1 MMLSSLFLDFRIAF
15 LSLLE
20 HRRRA
25 FFLGAAVA
33 AVTALLV
40 LLNGLSAGIRSTL
53 VDTATTLST
62 GHLNVGGF
70 YKVTSGQAGPVVVD
84 YEKVKETVV
93 KVLPELDFTVERG
106 RGWGKIVSDTGAMQ
120 AGIGGIDIQRE
131 ASFKSVLRI
140 KSGNIDDLAQP
151 NTILLFEAQV
161 KKLKVK
167 VGDAITISAQ
177 TTRGVANTI
186 DCRVVAVAEDVGLLS
201 QWNVFVS
208 NDSLRTLYQLRPG
221 VTGAIQIHL
230 KPQYQN
236 DLAPLAA
243 RLRASLEKAGYRMMA
258 PDPRPFWMK
267 FESVTREDWTGQ
279 KLDVTSWED
288 ELSFMMWTLSALN
301 GISAVLMVILVA
313 IVITGIM
320 NTMWIA
326 IRERTREIGTLRA
339 IGMQRGSVVRMF
351 LWESFLL
358 GVFGAIAG
366 AVVGAMTA
374 GVLNSANIHVP
385 LSVQLFLMSD
395 TLKLSVLPK
404 ALAGAIALIS
414 SVTGL
419 AALYPALRAAR
430 LKPVD
435 AMSHFG

>member
-1 MMLSSLFLDFRIAF
+1 MSSLFLDLKIAF

-25 FFLGAAVA
+25 FFLGAAIA

-70 YKVTSGQAGPVVVD
+70 YKVTSGQAGPVVVE
-84 YEKVKETVV
+84 YEKVKETVQRA
-93 KVLPELDFTVERG
+93 LPELDFTVERG
-106 RGWGKIVSDTGAMQ
+106 RGWGKVVSDTSAMQ

-140 KSGNIDDLAQP
+140 NSGNIDDLAQP

-167 VGDAITISAQ
+167 VGDAVTISAQ

-208 NDSLRTLYQLRPG
+208 NDSLRSLYQLRPG
-221 VTGAIQIHL
+221 TTGAIQIHL

-243 RLRASLEKAGYRMMA
+243 RLRSSLEKAGYRLMT

-267 FESVTREDWTGQ
+267 FETVTREDWTGQ

-301 GISAVLMVILVA
+301 GISFVLMVILVA

-395 TLKLSVLPK
+395 TLKLSVLPS
-404 ALAGAIALIS
+404 ALGGAIVLIS
-414 SVTGL
+414 IVTGA

>member
-1 MMLSSLFLDFRIAF
+1 MLSSLFLDFRIAL

-25 FFLGAAVA
+25 FFLGAAIA

-53 VDTATTLST
+53 IDTATTLST

-84 YEKVKETVV
+84 YEKVKQTVL
-93 KVLPELDFTVERG
+93 KSLPELDFTVERG
-106 RGWGKIVSDTGAMQ
+106 RGWGKVVSDTSALQ

-131 ASFKSVLRI
+131 SSFKSVLRI
-140 KSGNIDDLAQP
+140 KSGKIDDLSQP

-186 DCRVVAVAEDVGLLS
+186 DCRVVAIAEDVGLLS

-208 NDSLRTLYQLRPG
+208 NDSLRALYQLRPG

-358 GVFGAIAG
+358 GVFGALAG
-366 AVVGAMTA
+366 AAVGAMTA

-404 ALAGAIALIS
+404 ALGGAIALIS
-414 SVTGL
+414 IVTGL

>member
-1 MMLSSLFLDFRIAF
+1 MSSLLLDLKIAW

-20 HRRRA
+20 HRRRVL
-25 FFLGAAVA
+25 FLGAAIA
-33 AVTALLV
+33 AVTTLLV

-53 VDTATTLST
+53 IDTATTLST

-70 YKVTSGQAGPVVVD
+70 YKVTSGQSSPVVVE
-84 YEKVKETVV
+84 YQKVKDVVV
-93 KVLPELDFTVERG
+93 KSMPELDFTVERG
-106 RGWGKIVSDTGAMQ
+106 RGWAKVVSDTSAVQ
-120 AGIGGIDIQRE
+120 AGLSGLDIQHE

-140 KSGNIDDLAQP
+140 KSGNIDELALP

-167 VGDAITISAQ
+167 VGDAVTISAQ
-177 TTRGVANTI
+177 TTSGVANTI
-186 DCRVVAVAEDVGLLS
+186 DCRVAAIAEDVGLLS
-201 QWNVFVS
+201 QWNVFLS
-208 NDSLRTLYQLRPG
+208 NESLRTLYQLREG
-221 VTGAIQIHL
+221 TTGAIQIHL
-230 KPQYQN
+230 KPQYQK
-236 DLAPLAA
+236 DLGPLAA
-243 RLRASLEKAGYRMMA
+243 RLRNTLEKSGYRLMA

-267 FESVTREDWTGQ
+267 FETVTREDWTGQ

-301 GISAVLMVILVA
+301 GISLVLMVILVA

-358 GVFGAIAG
+358 GVFGAVAG

-395 TLKLSVLPK
+395 TLKLSVLPS
-404 ALAGAIALIS
+404 ALGGAIALIS
-414 SVTGL
+414 IVTGV

>member
-1 MMLSSLFLDFRIAF
+1 MLSSLFLDFRIAF

-404 ALAGAIALIS
+404 ALGGAIALIS
-414 SVTGL
+414 IVTGL